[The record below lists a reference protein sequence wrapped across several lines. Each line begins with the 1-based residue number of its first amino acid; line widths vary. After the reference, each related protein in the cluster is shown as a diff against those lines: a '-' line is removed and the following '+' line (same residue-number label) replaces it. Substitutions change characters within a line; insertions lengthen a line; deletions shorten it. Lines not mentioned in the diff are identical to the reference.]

1 MRNDTQI
8 LESIE
13 QQLISMKMKLKRIE
27 ELGNWFH
34 AMCLGIMLGVF
45 IGTIGGILIQLV
57 VF

>member
-27 ELGNWFH
+27 ELGRWFH
-34 AMCLGIMLGVF
+34 GVAWGCLLGGCVSV
-45 IGTIGGILIQLV
+45 IASLILLFV
-57 VF
+57 